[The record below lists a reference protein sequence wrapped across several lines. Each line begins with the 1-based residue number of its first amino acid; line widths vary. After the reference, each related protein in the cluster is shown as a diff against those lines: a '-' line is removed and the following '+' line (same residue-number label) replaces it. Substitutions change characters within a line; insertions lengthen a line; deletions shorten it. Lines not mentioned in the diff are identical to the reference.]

1 MITKISTQLVAAVGR
16 HNTMPDSAFNQAEL
30 KRGRQVEHEHN
41 ASNPDVQEAIAK
53 DHLAEIPDYYTR
65 LDKMEAEGK
74 AALKKQA
81 TLANPTWK
89 QLGIGATA
97 FAGTVGAAAL
107 YDRHRAKKDPRA
119 LAFRAHIKKTK
130 PEDYDDLF
138 GKEASESYSFGSL
151 QLDIDGDLR
160 AQILKAA
167 KLLKDEDLAEDGRE
181 TNPHCSVLYGLH
193 ETASPKS
200 MPILGMFG
208 PQKLRLGAINI
219 FECPSYDVVK
229 IEVESPSLTQMNWI
243 LRRLLPHTS
252 THKDYNPH
260 ITLGY
265 VKKGKGKD
273 YERPAHDLHGV
284 EVTVGTVQHSTQ
296 NGVKT
301 PFQLKGYQVGSHVL
315 EKLHKVLIRPSRAML
330 RS

>member
-1 MITKISTQLVAAVGR
+1 MLTKISTQLVAAVGR
-16 HNTMPDSAFNQAEL
+16 HNTMPDSAFNPTEL

-74 AALKKQA
+74 AAL
-81 TLANPTWK
+81 N
-89 QLGIGATA
+89 
-97 FAGTVGAAAL
+97 
-107 YDRHRAKKDPRA
+107 
-119 LAFRAHIKKTK
+119 
-130 PEDYDDLF
+130 
-138 GKEASESYSFGSL
+138 KEATEQFSYGSL
-151 QLDIDGDLR
+151 QLDIEGDLR
-160 AQILKAA
+160 AQILRAT
-167 KLLKDEDLAEDGRE
+167 KLLKDADLAEDGRE
-181 TNPHCSVLYGLH
+181 TNPHCTVLYGLH

-200 MPILGMFG
+200 MPILSMFG
-208 PQKLRLGAINI
+208 PQKLRLGAISI
-219 FECPSYDVVK
+219 FECDSYDVVK

-273 YERPAHDLHGV
+273 YERTAHDLHGV

-301 PFQLKGYQVGSHVL
+301 PFQLKGYQVGSYVL